1 VPGTIG
7 TVVSSRSRRPWN
19 LRASPTS
26 QSWTFG
32 DDLLVRLAASGS
44 TAELTY
50 LADDSPHAP
59 PVVIAVEGAI
69 REARRLLVE
78 SLGLVAPTR
87 VEFVIHGASG
97 DGFESHL
104 APSSSSS
111 PHAVIFLNT
120 VTTGG
125 NAEVRGAAIRL
136 YVLATLRASGFAG
149 SPSWGESI
157 ARWTQATLDGQPD
170 AAAAALLGQ
179 RLARLDT
186 GLFSPEPT
194 VAAGN
199 AIWLAYLHEAHGLP
213 AVRMAIE
220 ELLRGVA
227 PHEALDRAARRVT
240 GEPLA
245 VAFRDFHLWT
255 IFTGQRAS
263 RHYFS
268 FAHALPT
275 PAFAS
280 SAEGLPALS
289 VHTDPALA
297 PWGATQVRL
306 LPAGREGGLRVH
318 FEGDFLAQWQA
329 DLLLTDTTGALR
341 RVALPLSPS
350 GRGQITVPQQGLVE
364 AVLLI
369 RNLGSEDGT
378 ARRYTYAAYRDRA
391 YPVEWGSSD
400 ALPVMGEDEAL
411 GVLVSWETTS
421 ELDVIG
427 FNVRSILSGC
437 QASARSPAEVWPTAT
452 WTPQHVRVRPSS
464 TASRP

>member
-1 VPGTIG
+1 
-7 TVVSSRSRRPWN
+7 
-19 LRASPTS
+19 
-26 QSWTFG
+26 
-32 DDLLVRLAASGS
+32 
-44 TAELTY
+44 
-50 LADDSPHAP
+50 
-59 PVVIAVEGAI
+59 
-69 REARRLLVE
+69 
-78 SLGLVAPTR
+78 
-87 VEFVIHGASG
+87 
-97 DGFESHL
+97 
-104 APSSSSS
+104 
-111 PHAVIFLNT
+111 
-120 VTTGG
+120 
-125 NAEVRGAAIRL
+125 
-136 YVLATLRASGFAG
+136 
-149 SPSWGESI
+149 
-157 ARWTQATLDGQPD
+157 
-170 AAAAALLGQ
+170 
-179 RLARLDT
+179 
-186 GLFSPEPT
+186 
-194 VAAGN
+194 
-199 AIWLAYLHEAHGLP
+199 
-213 AVRMAIE
+213 MAIE

-427 FNVRSILSGC
+427 FNVLRLKEDEDGSGRPGT
-437 QASARSPAEVWPTAT
+437 AVNPVWVPGVGSESGGGVAYRYLDTSARPGAPLVYRIEAVTSHGLSSLSFPIVVRWP
-452 WTPQHVRVRPSS
+452 PSIVRVSEP
-464 TASRP
+464 